1 MEPAELTEMIAG
13 IRAVEEELGDGIRTV
28 EEALGDGVKKPQP
41 SEVKNMAIARKSLVA
56 LKPVKAGEAFTE
68 DNLGVKRPGTGAS
81 PMEYWERL
89 GQPAER
95 DLDEGDVL

>member
-1 MEPAELTEMIAG
+1 M
-13 IRAVEEELGDGIRTV
+13 
-28 EEALGDGVKKPQP
+28 GDGVKQPQP
-41 SEVKNMAIARKSLVA
+41 SEAKNLDVARKSLVA
-56 LKPVKAGEAFTE
+56 LNPIKKGEAFTE

-89 GQPAER
+89 GRTADR